1 MPRKVAAIVLPI
13 ALCIAVTAGISYSF
27 WAKAKQL
34 DDIAMSSCFYA
45 STMVSY
51 LNEGRADKAK
61 HVGEAGIRESALALV
76 ENRIKSPGSLNF
88 LRNLLSYKRDIFK
101 EEEYKRIQQFV
112 HEYTH

>member
-1 MPRKVAAIVLPI
+1 MPRKIAAIVLPI
-13 ALCIAVTAGISYSF
+13 ALCIAVTARISYSF
-27 WAKAKQL
+27 WVKSKQL

-51 LNEGRADKAK
+51 LNQGRADEAK
-61 HVGEAGIRESALALV
+61 RVGEAGIRESALALV

-88 LRNLLSYKRDIFK
+88 LQNLLEHKREIFK
-101 EEEYKRIQQFV
+101 EEDYKRIQLFV